1 VRQVLQQ
8 SIVCVGD
15 GVDSGVEV
23 VLEGEADSAT
33 MRGLKVF

>member
-1 VRQVLQQ
+1 VLQP

-23 VLEGEADSAT
+23 VLVGVVDSAT
-33 MRGLKVF
+33 TRGLKGF

>member
-1 VRQVLQQ
+1 VLQP
-8 SIVCVGD
+8 STVCVGD

-23 VLEGEADSAT
+23 VLVGVVDSAT